1 MKNSIKRE
9 QSQTG
14 LNSAERENFS
24 TSCKQ
29 EMKIFSH
36 EMFGE
41 IRTMTNESGET
52 YFVGKDVAEALGY
65 TNTQKAIRDHV
76 DDDDK
81 LTERFVLSGQN
92 RSLVII
98 SESGLYS
105 LVLSSKLPQAKV
117 FKHWVTSEV
126 LPQIRK
132 TGGYIPTKDAEGRQ
146 LSDMEIL
153 ALALKI
159 QQKTIEEQHKQIG
172 EMAPKAEYCDE
183 VLESVSCFTT
193 TQIAKELDMTVYDL
207 TRLLIAKKVMYKQSG
222 QYLLYAEF
230 ARKGYARSRTHSH
243 YDSEGELH
251 TRTYLVWTEKGRKF
265 IHRMCKTE
273 EIMIPFLLSVEVTNE
288 EV

>member
-65 TNTQKAIRDHV
+65 NDPQKAIKMHV

-81 LTERFVLSGQN
+81 LIRQIVVSGQN
-92 RSLVII
+92 RNCIII

-117 FKHWVTSEV
+117 FKHFGSAAPNSQDGWLYSYPRCRGSSVVGHGDIGTGSEDSAEDHRGAA
-126 LPQIRK
+126 QADWRDGSQ
-132 TGGYIPTKDAEGRQ
+132 GG
-146 LSDMEIL
+146 IL
-153 ALALKI
+153 
-159 QQKTIEEQHKQIG
+159 
-172 EMAPKAEYCDE
+172 
-183 VLESVSCFTT
+183 
-193 TQIAKELDMTVYDL
+193 
-207 TRLLIAKKVMYKQSG
+207 
-222 QYLLYAEF
+222 
-230 ARKGYARSRTHSH
+230 
-243 YDSEGELH
+243 
-251 TRTYLVWTEKGRKF
+251 
-265 IHRMCKTE
+265 
-273 EIMIPFLLSVEVTNE
+273 
-288 EV
+288 